1 MIQRKRGVL
10 VTFSVVTR
18 KFDSNYERNK
28 FFRELYGW
36 KQIVKKQE
44 KKYTYRRRGL
54 LDEIPHIRV
63 DESVFIIARKHM
75 ERMKRFLEE
84 WEDKV
89 NWNLFDVLLNDEQEE
104 MLRGW
109 NE

>member
-1 MIQRKRGVL
+1 MIEKKRAVL
-10 VTFSVVTR
+10 ITFSVITR
-18 KFDSNYERNK
+18 NFDSKYERNK

-44 KKYTYRRRGL
+44 KRYTYRRQGL
-54 LDEIPHIRV
+54 LDEMPHFRV
-63 DESVFIIARKHM
+63 DQSMFVIARKHM

-89 NWNLFDVLLNDEQEE
+89 DWNLFDVLLNDEQEE
-104 MLRGW
+104 MLGGM
-109 NE
+109 E